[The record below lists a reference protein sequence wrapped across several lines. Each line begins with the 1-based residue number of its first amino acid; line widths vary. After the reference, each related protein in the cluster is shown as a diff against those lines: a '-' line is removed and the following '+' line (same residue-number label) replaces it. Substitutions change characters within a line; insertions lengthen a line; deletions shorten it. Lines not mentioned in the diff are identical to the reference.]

1 MDAGRISGRLGTC
14 GGGGMNVDV
23 SILIAILGFALSV
36 GTFFMGR
43 MTAAKTSG
51 QEYGVM
57 LTEIGYIKSGVDDM
71 KKKMEQSDKRYIE
84 MEKRL
89 SKLEEAMKIYHKEEM
104 QG

>member
-1 MDAGRISGRLGTC
+1 
-14 GGGGMNVDV
+14 MNVDIAV
-23 SILIAILGFALSV
+23 LIAVLGFALSV
-36 GTFFMGR
+36 GTFFIGR
-43 MTAAKTSG
+43 ITAAKTSG

-89 SKLEEAMKIYHKEEM
+89 SKVEEVVRIYHKE
-104 QG
+104 GT

>member
-1 MDAGRISGRLGTC
+1 MTIELS
-14 GGGGMNVDV
+14 V
-23 SILIAILGFALSV
+23 LIAVLGFAMSV
-36 GTFFMGR
+36 GTFFIGR
-43 MTAAKTSG
+43 VTAAKTSG

-89 SKLEEAMKIYHKEEM
+89 SKVEEAMKIYHREETM
-104 QG
+104 

>member
-1 MDAGRISGRLGTC
+1 MSIDIS
-14 GGGGMNVDV
+14 V
-23 SILIAILGFALSV
+23 LIAVGGILLSAA
-36 GTFFMGR
+36 TFFIGR
-43 MTAAKTSG
+43 VTAAKTSG

-89 SKLEEAMKIYHKEEM
+89 SKVEEAMKIYHKEE
-104 QG
+104 